1 MMTLSLLLCLIA
13 TVIPVFFGKIGVA
26 PLWLSLQALGLGW
39 ITLHH
44 HDEVSV
50 HALLAG
56 VEVLLVRA
64 WLVPSMLRRLLANQA
79 AARMDLM
86 PSNLFTWGIAVSLI
100 ILAFK
105 FGEGARLDVRALTLG
120 VMAATV
126 MIALLILATN
136 LEPTAQL
143 VGLLFMENAMAL
155 FESLMPEPWPLPV
168 HAAVSGVYVIT
179 VWMGTL
185 LQRQPTETLENLALT
200 AKEKHE

>member
-64 WLVPSMLRRLLANQA
+64 WLVPSMLRSLLANQP

>member
-1 MMTLSLLLCLIA
+1 MTTLALLLCLIA

-56 VEVLLVRA
+56 MEVLLVRA
-64 WLVPSMLRRLLANQA
+64 WLVPSMLRRLLANQP

-105 FGEGARLDVRALTLG
+105 FGEGARIDVRALTLG

-136 LEPTAQL
+136 QEPTAQL

-179 VWMGTL
+179 VWLGIIL
-185 LQRQPTETLENLALT
+185 LRQPAVSLENAALT
-200 AKEKHE
+200 AQEKHE